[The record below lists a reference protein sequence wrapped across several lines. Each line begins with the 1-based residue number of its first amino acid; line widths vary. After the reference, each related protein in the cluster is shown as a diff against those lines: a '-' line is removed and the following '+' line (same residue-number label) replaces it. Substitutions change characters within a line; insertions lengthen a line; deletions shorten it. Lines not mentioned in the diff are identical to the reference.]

1 MYLKRYQER
10 VVDDLS
16 HFFDACADKREE
28 KITTLKALPE
38 AARVA
43 VEENWN
49 WVENSFQELSLTYN
63 DKSKNGLGNF
73 YPRAV
78 VKVPTGGG
86 KTLLAI
92 EAIKEYQTR
101 LAKKQHGLVVWI
113 VPSETIYS
121 QTIRQLKDKSH
132 YLRQFIDQSSGGNTI
147 ILEKGQKLTKNDMEN
162 NLVILFVMIQSVSRT
177 KGKEGLKVFQDSGG
191 YEGFFP
197 ADNRYDL
204 HKKIIAQYPNVD
216 YFDYMGQ
223 KSVKSSLGNAIRVSK
238 PLIIIDEIHK
248 VFTPTA
254 KETISNLNPE
264 MIIGFSATP
273 KTGMNIISKVSG
285 LELKEEE
292 MIKLDMHIIPP
303 IGDDNGWKAMLCN
316 IKDRRER
323 LEKEAISYQ
332 RSTGK
337 YIRPMALIQA
347 ELTGKDQRGKGPVHA
362 MDVKEYLVE
371 LGVNSD
377 NIAIKS
383 SSQNDIEDLNLL
395 SKDVEIRYIITK
407 EALKEGWDNPFAY
420 ILGVIPNAQSSS
432 SMTQLVGRILRQPY
446 VKKTG
451 IPALDESYVYFCKG
465 NVSEVLKHVESG
477 LKAEGLED
485 IVGNVS
491 AGGEELGEPKPK
503 KTVKIK
509 QDFADKEE
517 QFYLPVWLTM
527 HEDNVQRRFNYS
539 RDIKEKLDF
548 ESVALSKSQIGK
560 IKDSLSEENQ
570 ECDAYI
576 ITITDEENVAHE
588 KKGIVAVYEDNISY
602 SYITRRFTEVIE
614 NPFLARRK
622 AYELLNDLI
631 TTLGEDIVA
640 KHFSY
645 IVSQLVKELVK
656 SKEKQEKELFDV
668 MFKKKE
674 LCLAIIDHETIGC
687 RIPNSDSIEVSR
699 LANPYNNYLYEDLD
713 LSSLNTLERK
723 VGDIVDKQNS
733 VLWWVRNKVAKEW
746 YAIQGWKKNKI
757 RPDFIVAKKSNG
769 DELEIVYIIESK
781 GEQLS
786 GNKDTTYKKEVL
798 DEMTKIHKSGNLK
811 IIKTTLEDLNEHS
824 ELYLIKQGNEELEI
838 KTLMK

>member
-10 VVDDLS
+10 VVADLS
-16 HFFDACADKREE
+16 HFFGTCGEKKEEMHKILSVVPEEMRDK
-28 KITTLKALPE
+28 IPA
-38 AARVA
+38 
-43 VEENWN
+43 N
-49 WVENSFQELSLTYN
+49 WVENVFKELDCPYN
-63 DKSKNGLGNF
+63 DKAQNGLGNF
-73 YPRAV
+73 YPRTV

-101 LAKKQHGLVVWI
+101 FAKKQHGLVVWI

-132 YLRQFIDQSSGGNTI
+132 HLRQFIDQSSGGNTI
-147 ILEKGQKLTKNDMEN
+147 ILEKGQKLTQNDIAN

-204 HKKIIAQYPNVD
+204 HKKIIEQYPNVD
-216 YFDYMGQ
+216 YFDYMRQ
-223 KSVKSSLGNAIRVSK
+223 KLVKSSLGNAIRVSK

-248 VFTPTA
+248 VFTETA
-254 KETISNLNPE
+254 KKTINNLNPE

-303 IGDDNGWKAMLCN
+303 ANDDNDWKAMLRN
-316 IKDRRER
+316 IKKKRES
-323 LEKEAISYQ
+323 LEKEAIVYQ
-332 RSTGK
+332 RSNGK

-362 MDVKEYLVE
+362 MDVKEYLIE
-371 LGVNSD
+371 LGVNAD

-383 SSQNDIEDLNLL
+383 SSQNDIENLNLL
-395 SKDVEIRYIITK
+395 SKDVEVRYIITK

-420 ILGVIPNAQSSS
+420 ILGIIPNTQSNS

-465 NVSEVLKHVESG
+465 NVSEVLQHVESG
-477 LKAEGLED
+477 LKSEGLED
-485 IVGNVS
+485 ITGSIVT
-491 AGGEELGEPKPK
+491 GGEESGAGNSK

-509 QDFADKEE
+509 KDFIDKVE
-517 QFYLPVWLTM
+517 QFYLPVWLM
-527 HEDNVQRRFNYS
+527 MYAGIARRRFNYA

-548 ESVALSKSQIGK
+548 ESIVLSKSQIDK
-560 IKDSLSEENQ
+560 IKDSLSDENK
-570 ECDAYI
+570 ERDTYI
-576 ITITDEENVAHE
+576 ITITDKKSVDHKKQGKVEIYEN
-588 KKGIVAVYEDNISY
+588 NISY
-602 SYITRRFTEVIE
+602 SYITRRFTEVID

-622 AYELLNDLI
+622 AYEFLNDLI
-631 TTLGEDIVA
+631 STLGEETIA

-645 IVSQLVKELVK
+645 IVAELVKELVNI
-656 SKEKQEKELFDV
+656 KEDQERKLFA
-668 MFKKKE
+668 MMLEKKE
-674 LCLAIIDHETIGC
+674 LCLAIIDHETIGY
-687 RIPNSDSIEVSR
+687 RIPYSDKIEVSR
-699 LANPYNNYLYEDLD
+699 SVNPYNNYLYEDLD
-713 LSSLNTLERK
+713 LLSLNKLEK
-723 VGDIVDKQNS
+723 NVGDIIDKQNN
-733 VLWWVRNKVAKEW
+733 VLWWVRNKVAKKW

-757 RPDFIVAKKSNG
+757 HPDFIVAKKSDDN
-769 DELEIVYIIESK
+769 ELEIVYIIESK
-781 GEQLS
+781 GEHLS
-786 GNKDTTYKKEVL
+786 GNKDTQYKKEVF
-798 DEMTKIHKSGNLK
+798 DKMTEIHRNGELS
-811 IIKTTLEDLNEHS
+811 IIKTKLSNLNEHAES
-824 ELYLIKQGNEELEI
+824 YLIKQGDEEKDI
-838 KTLMK
+838 KRLMK

>member
-10 VVDDLS
+10 VVADLS

-28 KITTLKALPE
+28 MHKILSVVPE
-38 AARVA
+38 EMRDKIPA
-43 VEENWN
+43 N
-49 WVENSFQELSLTYN
+49 WVENVFKELDYPYN
-63 DKSKNGLGNF
+63 DKAQNSLGKF

-101 LAKKQHGLVVWI
+101 FAKKQHGLVVWI

-132 YLRQFIDQSSGGNTI
+132 HLRQFIDQSSGGNTI
-147 ILEKGQKLTKNDMEN
+147 ILEKGQKLTQDDIAN

-204 HKKIIAQYPNVD
+204 HEKIIEQYPNVD

-254 KETISNLNPE
+254 KETINNLNPE

-303 IGDDNGWKAMLCN
+303 TNDDNDWKAMLRN
-316 IKDRRER
+316 IKERRES
-323 LEKEAISYQ
+323 LEKEAIAYQ
-332 RSTGK
+332 RSSGK

-347 ELTGKDQRGKGPVHA
+347 ELTGKDQRGKGSVHA
-362 MDVKEYLVE
+362 MDVKEHLIE
-371 LGVNSD
+371 LGVNAD

-446 VKKTG
+446 VKKTE

-491 AGGEELGEPKPK
+491 AGGEEPGEPKPK
-503 KTVKIK
+503 KTVNIK
-509 QDFADKEE
+509 QNFADKTE
-517 QFYLPVWLTM
+517 QFYLPVWLMM
-527 HEDNVQRRFNYS
+527 HQDNVQRRFNYS

-548 ESVALSKSQIGK
+548 ESIILNKNQIDE
-560 IKDSLSEENQ
+560 IKDSLSDENQ
-570 ECDAYI
+570 ERDAYI

-588 KKGIVAVYEDNISY
+588 KKGMVAVYEGNISY

-622 AYELLNDLI
+622 AYGFLNELI
-631 TTLGEDIVA
+631 AALGEDIVA

-645 IVSQLVKELVK
+645 IVSQLIKELVK
-656 SKEKQEKELFDV
+656 VKETQEKELFNV

-687 RIPNSDSIEVSR
+687 RIPDSDSIEVSR

-757 RPDFIVAKKSNG
+757 RPDFIVAKKSDD

-786 GNKDTTYKKEVL
+786 GNKDTIYKKEVL
-798 DEMTKIHKSGNLK
+798 DVMTKIHKSGDLK
-811 IIKTTLEDLNEHS
+811 IINTTLMSLNEHA
-824 ELYLIKQGNEELEI
+824 EAYLVEQGNEGEEI
-838 KTLMK
+838 RALMK

>member
-10 VVDDLS
+10 VVSDLS

-38 AARVA
+38 TTRTAVA
-43 VEENWN
+43 ENWN
-49 WVENSFQELSLTYN
+49 WVENSFQNLSLAYN

-92 EAIKEYQTR
+92 ETIKEYQTR
-101 LAKKQHGLVVWI
+101 FAKKQHGLVVWI

-132 YLRQFIDQSSGGNTI
+132 HLRQFIDQSSGGKTI
-147 ILEKGQKLTKNDMEN
+147 ILEKGQKLTQNNIAN

-204 HKKIIAQYPNVD
+204 HEKIIEKYPNVD

-254 KETISNLNPE
+254 KVTIDNLNPE
-264 MIIGFSATP
+264 MIMGFSATP

-303 IGDDNGWKAMLCN
+303 VNKDNDWKAMLQN
-316 IKDRRER
+316 IKGRREN
-323 LEKEAISYQ
+323 LEKEAIAYQ
-332 RSTGK
+332 RSSGK

-362 MDVKEYLVE
+362 MDVKEHLIE
-371 LGVNSD
+371 LGVNAD

-451 IPALDESYVYFCKG
+451 IPTLDESYVYFCKG
-465 NVSEVLKHVESG
+465 DVSEVLKHVESG

-485 IVGNVS
+485 IIGNVS
-491 AGGEELGEPKPK
+491 AGGEEPGEPKPK

-509 QDFADKEE
+509 KDFVDKVE
-517 QFYLPVWLTM
+517 QFYLPVWLM
-527 HEDNVQRRFNYS
+527 IHEDNIQRRFSYS

-548 ESVALSKSQIGK
+548 ESMVLSKSHIDK
-560 IKDSLSEENQ
+560 IKDSLSDENQ
-570 ECDAYI
+570 ERDAYI
-576 ITITDEENVAHE
+576 ITITDEENVAHK
-588 KKGIVAVYEDNISY
+588 KKGMLSVYEGNISY

-622 AYELLNDLI
+622 AYEFLNDLI
-631 TTLGEDIVA
+631 ATLGEDIVA

-656 SKEKQEKELFDV
+656 IKEMQEKELFDE

-687 RIPNSDSIEVSR
+687 RIPDSDNIEVSR

-757 RPDFIVAKKSNG
+757 RPDFIVAKKSDD
-769 DELEIVYIIESK
+769 DELEIVYILESK

-786 GNKDTTYKKEVL
+786 GNKDTSYKKEVL
-798 DEMTKIHKSGNLK
+798 DIMTKIHKSGNLK
-811 IIKTTLEDLNEHS
+811 IINTKLAALNENA
-824 ELYLIKQGNEELEI
+824 EAYLIEQGKEELEI

>member
-10 VVDDLS
+10 VVADLS
-16 HFFDACADKREE
+16 HFFDTCADKKEE
-28 KITTLKALPE
+28 MHKILSVVPE
-38 AARVA
+38 EMRDKIPA
-43 VEENWN
+43 N
-49 WVENSFQELSLTYN
+49 WVENVFKELDYPYS
-63 DKSKNGLGNF
+63 DKAQNGLGKF
-73 YPRAV
+73 YPRTV

-101 LAKKQHGLVVWI
+101 FAKKQHGLVVWI

-121 QTIRQLKDKSH
+121 QTIKQLKDKSH
-132 YLRQFIDQSSGGNTI
+132 HLRQFIDQSSGGNTI
-147 ILEKGQKLTKNDMEN
+147 ILEKGQKLTQDDIAN

-204 HKKIIAQYPNVD
+204 HEKIIEQYPNVD

-254 KETISNLNPE
+254 KVTINNLNPE

-303 IGDDNGWKAMLCN
+303 TNDDNDWKSMLRN
-316 IKDRRER
+316 IKERRES
-323 LEKEAISYQ
+323 LEKEAIAYQ
-332 RSTGK
+332 RSSGK

-347 ELTGKDQRGKGPVHA
+347 ELTGKDQRGKGSVHA
-362 MDVKEYLVE
+362 MDVKEYLIE
-371 LGVNSD
+371 LGVNAD

-491 AGGEELGEPKPK
+491 AGGEEPGEPKPK
-503 KTVKIK
+503 KTVNIK
-509 QDFADKEE
+509 QNFADKTE
-517 QFYLPVWLTM
+517 QFYLPVWLMM
-527 HEDNVQRRFNYS
+527 HQDNVQRRFNYS

-548 ESVALSKSQIGK
+548 ESITLSKSQIDK

-570 ECDAYI
+570 ERDAYI
-576 ITITDEENVAHE
+576 ITITDEENVSHE
-588 KKGIVAVYEDNISY
+588 KKRMVVAHDGNISY

-622 AYELLNDLI
+622 AYEFLNDLI
-631 TTLGEDIVA
+631 TTLGGDIVA

-656 SKEKQEKELFDV
+656 VKETQEKELFDAL
-668 MFKKKE
+668 FKKKE

-687 RIPNSDSIEVSR
+687 RIPNSDNIEVSR

-713 LSSLNTLERK
+713 LSSLNTLEKK

-757 RPDFIVAKKSNG
+757 RPDFIVAKKSDS
-769 DELEIVYIIESK
+769 DELEIIYIIESK

-798 DEMTKIHKSGNLK
+798 DIMTKIHQSGDLK
-811 IIKTTLEDLNEHS
+811 IIKTTLIDLNKHAEA
-824 ELYLIKQGNEELEI
+824 YLIEQGNEDEEI
-838 KTLMK
+838 KALMK